1 MKLTVSVNVGDLN
14 ISVLV
19 WVCEDCR
26 KLLSFKVFY
35 HQTFSSTGIPYCLI
49 YLQRKYFICFFLGIK
64 GERGAM
70 GREGPRGPAGLDGL
84 EGLPGGIGE
93 NFS

>member
-1 MKLTVSVNVGDLN
+1 MRIVESSFLLRCSITKRLAVQVFLTVL
-14 ISVLV
+14 
-19 WVCEDCR
+19 
-26 KLLSFKVFY
+26 FTY
-35 HQTFSSTGIPYCLI
+35 
-49 YLQRKYFICFFLGIK
+49 FFLGIK